1 MPDEA
6 KTATRFPPMPL
17 EDWAATKETLHRF
30 LQIVGKIRL
39 ASAPRRN
46 HWWNVPF
53 HLTGRGITTRP
64 MGVDPI
70 FTIDFDFV
78 DHRLLVTNVTGRT
91 ASLPLTHQSVASFYE
106 STLKL
111 LRDLGIEPTIEHPE
125 PFGLTDSTPFADD
138 VIHHEYNP
146 FWVNRYWRI
155 LSEVNLILEEFAG
168 RFSGKTSPVHHFWHS
183 MDIAVTRFSDRV
195 VEHDPSVDLVT
206 REAYSREL
214 ISFGFWFGDERIPEP
229 AFYAYASPEP
239 DGLTAL
245 PLAPEAA
252 EWISQGQSH
261 LAVLRYDDVRAME
274 DPHASVLE
282 FFERVYRA
290 AASRAGWDIAQSA
303 CSDGYTATVPR
314 TGRPSSGSG

>member
-1 MPDEA
+1 M
-6 KTATRFPPMPL
+6 
-17 EDWAATKETLHRF
+17 
-30 LQIVGKIRL
+30 
-39 ASAPRRN
+39 
-46 HWWNVPF
+46 
-53 HLTGRGITTRP
+53 TGRGITTRP

-78 DHRLLVTNVTGRT
+78 DHRLAGDQRHWADGGLV
-91 ASLPLTHQSVASFYE
+91 PLTDQSVASFYE

-111 LRDLGIEPTIEHPE
+111 LSDLGIEPTIEHPG

-138 VIHHEYNP
+138 VGHHEYNP

-168 RFSGKTSPVHHFWHS
+168 RFSGKTSPVHHFWHIDGHGGHPFLRAS
-183 MDIAVTRFSDRV
+183 
-195 VEHDPSVDLVT
+195 VEHDPSVDRVT

-214 ISFGFWFGDERIPEP
+214 ISFGFWFGDEDPEP

-252 EWISQGQSH
+252 EWISQGHSH
-261 LAVLRYDDVRAME
+261 LAVLRYDDVRAMD

-282 FFERVYRA
+282 FFELVYRV
-290 AASRAGWDIAQSA
+290 AASCAGWDIARLA
-303 CSDGYTATVPR
+303 CSDGSTATVLGIGPGPR
-314 TGRPSSGSG
+314 PVRNGEQSQ